1 MAFTR
6 NKHLNYLLVIGV
18 LVAIIILDRSC
29 GVDKICPKVTS
40 DTITIVQTV
49 RDTFH
54 VKSPV
59 IIKTVR
65 FADTITLSRTDTL
78 RIVETF
84 LDTTFYGQTF
94 EDENLTAIVSGTV
107 TRNQLI
113 DLGLTYE
120 FNKSTTTITNTIE
133 KPRFKL
139 FAGVSI
145 NGGINSFGAGP
156 SLAILTKGDHLY
168 TLSNDVFGMQPN
180 LSAGVFWKISLR
192 RKP

>member
-1 MAFTR
+1 MSFGRTYHR
-6 NKHLNYLLVIGV
+6 NYLIAIAGLV
-18 LVAIIILDRSC
+18 LIIILQRQC
-29 GVDKICPKVTS
+29 TPKCFQNGNSSKS

-54 VKSPV
+54 VKTPA

-84 LDTTFYGQTF
+84 LDTTFYGQEFT
-94 EDENLTAIVSGTV
+94 DSNLTAIVSGTV

-120 FNKSTTTITNTIE
+120 FNKSTTTITN

-139 FAGVSI
+139 FAGLSA
-145 NGGINSFGAGP
+145 GGSSQSLSFGP

-168 TLSNDVFGMQPN
+168 TLSNDVFGLQPN
-180 LSAGVFWKISLR
+180 GQVGVFWKISLR
-192 RKP
+192 RD